1 MIQDTIFSD
10 YPICDAYWT
19 IHRGRFSDIDE
30 QAAQLQGYDQVY
42 QQISPGP
49 FRGRFTSVESDGG
62 PWLFI
67 EETNQA
73 LVQEVHAPAGLTSF
87 MFLLNADDA
96 CRFLADEFA
105 SSDLAV
111 LPAGCG
117 FSVRCPPDARFCVV
131 SVQPDSAELPPIPGL
146 GAYRIRSAQ
155 TALVVGAMRSLVEA
169 SLPLLDPARA
179 AEGGVVLD
187 RLRRSLTAAVA
198 LAMMSQTNVD
208 RPRTAARLYVDAQ
221 LLIRAD
227 LQEIDVERISRA
239 LNVSRR
245 KLEMAF
251 NHEVGMGPARYIK
264 LLRLNEIRREIR
276 LRAAGEGVADI
287 ASRWGLW
294 HPSHFSA
301 SYFDLFGELPSATK
315 LRATAL

>member
-1 MIQDTIFSD
+1 MIQGVFSAD
-10 YPICDAYWT
+10 YPICEGGWT
-19 IHRGRFSDIDE
+19 VHKGRFSDIDE

-49 FRGRFTSVESDGG
+49 FRGLFTSVESDGR

-73 LVQEVHAPAGLTSF
+73 LVQEVHAPAGVTSF
-87 MFLLNADDA
+87 MFLLNADGA
-96 CRFLADEFA
+96 CRFLADAFD

-117 FSVRCPPDARFCVV
+117 FSVRCPPGTRFCVV
-131 SVQPDSAELPPIPGL
+131 SVPPDGADLPPIPGPW
-146 GAYRIRSAQ
+146 AFRIRSAQ
-155 TALVVGAMRSLVEA
+155 TGLVVGAMRGLVEA
-169 SLPLLDPARA
+169 SLPLLDPARPV
-179 AEGGVVLD
+179 EGGAVLD
-187 RLRRSLTAAVA
+187 RLRRSLNAAVA
-198 LAMMSQTNVD
+198 LALMSQTIVD
-208 RPRTAARLYVDAQ
+208 RPRTAARLYVDA
-221 LLIRAD
+221 LRLIRAD
-227 LQEIDVERISRA
+227 LQEIDVERLSRA
-239 LNVSRR
+239 LDVSRR
-245 KLEMAF
+245 NLETAF

-264 LLRLNEIRREIR
+264 LLRLNAIRREIR
-276 LRAAGEGVADI
+276 SQPTALGVADI

-301 SYFDLFGELPSATK
+301 SYLDLFGELPSATK